1 MIAIGYTCPVVHNFS
16 RGANGGESIRGH
28 ALKPKWS
35 RFHDA
40 CLNCGTRRTPHE
52 ANGYCKRCWPMA
64 ERVRRAEKWN
74 RSQPESMKRMQSI
87 PRWTRDAIVAGLDR
101 RPWSDEE
108 FERYRSELIRQ
119 YRGELTWLRE
129 LEQSR
134 HERVTG
140 WNVEAQLRFVLSHV
154 CPKATRN
161 PFHGIARN
169 LEDRFDSGQLSIIY
183 GLLLDL
189 VDHVPWKG
197 IDPEEFW
204 RRVCHK
210 G

>member
-1 MIAIGYTCPVVHNFS
+1 
-16 RGANGGESIRGH
+16 
-28 ALKPKWS
+28 
-35 RFHDA
+35 
-40 CLNCGTRRTPHE
+40 
-52 ANGYCKRCWPMA
+52 MA
-64 ERVRRAEKWN
+64 ERIRHAEKWN
-74 RSQPESMKRMQSI
+74 RSQPESMKRMPSI
-87 PRWTRDAIVAGLDR
+87 PRWTRDAIVAGLDKR
-101 RPWSDEE
+101 SLMSWSDEE

-119 YRGELTWLRE
+119 YRVELTWLRQ

-140 WNVEAQLRFVLSHV
+140 WDIEAQLRFVLSHV

-161 PFHGIARN
+161 PFHGIARS
-169 LEDRFDSGQLSIIY
+169 LDDRFDSGQLSIIY

-197 IDPEEFW
+197 IDPEELW